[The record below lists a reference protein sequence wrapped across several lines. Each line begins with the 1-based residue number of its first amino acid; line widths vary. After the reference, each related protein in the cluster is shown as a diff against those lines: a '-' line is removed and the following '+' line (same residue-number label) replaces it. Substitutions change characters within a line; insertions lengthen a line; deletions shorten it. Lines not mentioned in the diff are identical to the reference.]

1 MKTDSQDCGA
11 ENINASGS
19 ADQSSLEKRGALERA
34 TPRKLHNALAEGS
47 TKSRA
52 GRPRRMIPWL
62 DTHNGVFYVHWHD
75 ETKKPPRTRR
85 RSTRTRDPEKAKKW
99 YVWFLSEETST
110 TNVARTLAVS
120 AALEHF
126 RRKPIRSRCLPF
138 SAGECVFRPMLQ
150 HRECSFIYTIAR
162 RLGFYFRR
170 TAIGFSV
177 RRWQLHVCQ
186 RRLKIGEAIVGALS
200 RNLLDNRLE
209 RWGGPDAFAI
219 DFLVPT
225 TRQSQHTR
233 EIANLGIAAEQR
245 RKFFQQRHTLF
256 ERHAI
261 NTPVCMKLPR
271 AAFNNDV
278 WPKLPI

>member
-110 TNVARTLAVS
+110 TNVARTLTVS
-120 AALEHF
+120 AALDH
-126 RRKPIRSRCLPF
+126 L
-138 SAGECVFRPMLQ
+138 
-150 HRECSFIYTIAR
+150 
-162 RLGFYFRR
+162 
-170 TAIGFSV
+170 
-177 RRWQLHVCQ
+177 
-186 RRLKIGEAIVGALS
+186 
-200 RNLLDNRLE
+200 
-209 RWGGPDAFAI
+209 
-219 DFLVPT
+219 
-225 TRQSQHTR
+225 
-233 EIANLGIAAEQR
+233 
-245 RKFFQQRHTLF
+245 
-256 ERHAI
+256 
-261 NTPVCMKLPR
+261 
-271 AAFNNDV
+271 
-278 WPKLPI
+278 